1 MKEYSLSMQYAV
13 VGLDG
18 LDSTHP
24 SLAKNGVVRGIRAA
38 RLLEQQ
44 LFTGAEPEAEEF
56 EAAFNEG
63 LKAVKAM
70 DKKEA
75 RQLEAEIVNTLKAD
89 GVLEEI
95 QDLLACDMDYD
106 TAGVEIRSYRS
117 LDELYQRIVEG
128 IRAEI
133 LEDGPVTLDC
143 GCLLWL
149 CRESGCMHDMFSVK
163 EQEQLETRI
172 VKLTS
177 ENPVLR
183 IIWKSEF
190 HTCLEKLSA
199 GFLRGKKNLFKNPYL
214 EGVNLVFPFLDR
226 RQAIFID
233 FVVLGTNVTSRR
245 MAVMSY
251 LTERGHYVEEVK
263 RGTDTFLRIDNN
275 YYQIFPMTRIY
286 SRIPIQGANLI
297 PVYK

>member
-1 MKEYSLSMQYAV
+1 MKEYSLSMQFAV
-13 VGLDG
+13 IGLDG

-24 SLAKNGVVRGIRAA
+24 SLAKNGVVRGIAAA

-44 LFTGAEPEAEEF
+44 ILAGQEREAEEF
-56 EAAFNEG
+56 EKAFNEG

-70 DKKEA
+70 SRKEA
-75 RQLEAEIVNTLKAD
+75 RQVEMETAGRLKAD

-117 LDELYQRIVEG
+117 QEELTIRITEG
-128 IRAEI
+128 LRAES

-143 GCLLWL
+143 ACLLWL

-163 EQEQLETRI
+163 EQEQIEARM

-177 ENPVLR
+177 EDPVIR

-190 HTCLEKLSA
+190 HSSLEKMYA
-199 GFLRGKKNLFKNPYL
+199 GFLRGKKSLFKNPYL

-263 RGTDTFLRIDNN
+263 RGTETFIRIDNS
-275 YYQIFPMTRIY
+275 YYDIFPMTRIY